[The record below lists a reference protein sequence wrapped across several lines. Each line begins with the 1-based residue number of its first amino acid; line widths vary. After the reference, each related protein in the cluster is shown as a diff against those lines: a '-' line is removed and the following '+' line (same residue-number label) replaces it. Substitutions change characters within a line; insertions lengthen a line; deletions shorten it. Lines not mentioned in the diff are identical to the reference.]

1 MTDRP
6 DIHTLT
12 GAYAVDALPDDERE
26 VFEQHLVVCDA
37 CAQEVLEL
45 QATAARLSDAAFEPP
60 PPSLRDRVL
69 AEIDATRQDPPLPS
83 SSRDRAGEDGP
94 PAPPLAATGAD
105 RDDLA
110 VAQQGTT
117 GTDAPLAAAPAGDD
131 ELEVRRSRRS
141 RVLTGV
147 LGVAAALLAAA
158 VGALAVTVG
167 SLNAQLDDVSLQ
179 LADANDRLVDTNQ
192 QLLATAERLA
202 AVEGGPGMQVAE
214 LLSAGDVVTVAAD
227 GEGGVLG
234 RLVASPDRGEAVFV
248 AAGWD
253 RAPHAHTYELW
264 VIDPAVGPVPA
275 GTFDVDGAG
284 GTLQPVTG
292 DLRGAAAV
300 AVTIEPEG
308 GSPEPTTD
316 PILVLELPE
325 G

>member
-1 MTDRP
+1 
-6 DIHTLT
+6 
-12 GAYAVDALPDDERE
+12 

-45 QATAARLSDAAFEPP
+45 QATAARLSDAAFELP

-83 SSRDRAGEDGP
+83 SAHDRVGEEGP
-94 PAPPLAATGAD
+94 PAPPLAAAAEHDGVG
-105 RDDLA
+105 A
-110 VAQQGTT
+110 VAPDAT
-117 GTDAPLAAAPAGDD
+117 GTDAAEARGPAGRD
-131 ELEVRRSRRS
+131 ELASRRSRRS
-141 RVLTGV
+141 RVLTGS
-147 LGVAAALLAAA
+147 LGAAAALLAVA

-167 SLNAQLDDVSLQ
+167 SLNQQLDDVSLQ
-179 LADANDRLVDTNQ
+179 LADANDRLLDTNQ
-192 QLLATAERLA
+192 QLLATEERLA
-202 AVEGGPGMQVAE
+202 AVEDGPGMQVAE

-227 GEGGVLG
+227 GEDGVLG

-248 AAGWD
+248 AAGWQ

-275 GTFDVDGAG
+275 GTFDVDVEG
-284 GTLQPVTG
+284 GTVQPVAG